1 MNNWINIVFYQA
13 TWFAAIAGAAR
24 GWWWAGPLML
34 GAFAV
39 WQIAVSDERRAD
51 LQLMACAAI
60 VGFAVDT
67 LCVRSGMFTY
77 AAPVPSPDFAPIW
90 IVALWMSFA
99 LTLNH
104 SLAWL
109 KAHPALASVFGAVGA
124 PLAYLAA
131 ARGWNALSFAARPA
145 LALGALAIAWAILAP
160 ALFLLARH
168 LVRKDRARPILR
180 GALR

>member
-1 MNNWINIVFYQA
+1 MNNWINIAFYQA

-24 GWWWAGPLML
+24 GWWWAGPLL
-34 GAFAV
+34 LAAFAL
-39 WQIAVSDERRAD
+39 WQLTVSQERRAD

-60 VGFAVDT
+60 AGFAVDT
-67 LCVRSGMFTY
+67 LCVRGGMLIY
-77 AAPVPSPDFAPIW
+77 AAPVPSPDFAPAW

-109 KAHPALASVFGAVGA
+109 KAHLRLASVLGAIGA

-131 ARGWNALSFAARPA
+131 ARGWNALSFAAPPA
-145 LALGALAIAWAILAP
+145 LALGALAIAWALLAP
-160 ALFLLARH
+160 ALFYLARR
-168 LVRKDRARPILR
+168 LVRKECVHPALR

>member
-1 MNNWINIVFYQA
+1 MNNWINIGFYQA
-13 TWFAAIAGAAR
+13 TWLAAIAGAAR
-24 GWWWAGPLML
+24 GWWWAGPAML
-34 GAFAV
+34 AVFAA
-39 WQIAVSDERRAD
+39 WQLSVSNERRAD
-51 LQLMACAAI
+51 LEVMACAAI
-60 VGFAVDT
+60 AGFAVDT
-67 LCVRSGMFTY
+67 LCVRGGIFTY

-104 SLAWL
+104 SLTWL
-109 KAHPALASVFGAVGA
+109 KAHLALASVLGAVGA

-160 ALFLLARH
+160 TLFYLARH
-168 LVRKDRARPILR
+168 LVRKHRAPPVLH